1 MKTEDRIKLFG
12 MSQSLVERELDK
24 VEQAQQI
31 DLQRQEKDDK
41 DEDYYPQFDLVLR
54 TESAQMAKHYEVFYC
69 LEKSIRKL
77 ISETLESSYG
87 ENWWELRVPDKVKE
101 NVKTNM
107 QREIDSGICLRS
119 EHEIDFSNFGELG
132 EIVRSNWDD
141 FDAIFTSEKAFSKI
155 MTSLNMLRN
164 PIAHCCP
171 MAEDEVIR
179 LQLTLR
185 DWFRLME

>member
-1 MKTEDRIKLFG
+1 

-24 VEQAQQI
+24 FEQDYQI

-41 DEDYYPQFDLVLR
+41 DEEYYPQFDLVLR
-54 TESAQMAKHYEVFYC
+54 TESAQMAKHYEIFYC

-77 ISETLESSYG
+77 ISETLESTHG
-87 ENWWELRVPDKVKE
+87 ENWWDVCIPQPVKD
-101 NVKTNM
+101 NVKVNIKHE
-107 QREIDSGICLRS
+107 RDSGVSLRS
-119 EHEIDFSNFGELG
+119 EHEIDFSTFGELG
-132 EIVRSNWDD
+132 EIVRSNWES

-171 MAEDEVIR
+171 MAEDEIMR
-179 LQLTLR
+179 LQLTLK

>member
-1 MKTEDRIKLFG
+1 MDTEDRIKLFG

-24 VEQAQQI
+24 VEQEYQI
-31 DLQRQEKDDK
+31 DLERLEKDDK
-41 DEDYYPQFDLVLR
+41 DEEYYPQFDLVLR
-54 TESAQMAKHYEVFYC
+54 TESAQMAKHYEIFYC

-77 ISETLESSYG
+77 ISETLESTHG
-87 ENWWELRVPDKVKE
+87 ENWWELCVPGGVKG
-101 NVKTNM
+101 NVKVNM

-132 EIVRSNWDD
+132 EIVRSNWES

-171 MAEDEVIR
+171 MAEDEIIR
-179 LQLTLR
+179 LRLTLK